1 MSEEQPALTLRR
13 LQADYP
19 QMTIT
24 TDFYGHTRVWVA
36 RGEDGQHP
44 WLVLSSDLARFKA
57 ALGQPLTAG
66 TSP

>member
-1 MSEEQPALTLRR
+1 VNHDQPALTLWR

-36 RGEDGQHP
+36 RGADGQHP
-44 WLVLSSDLARFKA
+44 WLVLSSDLGRFRA
-57 ALGQPLTAG
+57 ALGQPGAEGAG
-66 TSP
+66 R